1 MGSNEARG
9 MNIKSKLILALILI
23 CVVPLVMAIVISYL
37 SSSATARQSA
47 EDLNLKTAEYVEND
61 FIKTLDANVRAIEM
75 VAYAPSTRAYFANP
89 EQNQEA
95 MVRHTQMVDEKLA
108 DGNSTVVT
116 GPDGMQMARSK
127 GNLVDIS
134 EREYFKQA
142 MSGNTYVSDVSIS
155 KTTGA
160 RIIVPAVPVYDETET
175 EVIGVVTR
183 NYDVNYLHEQLLS
196 EAKSYQNIY
205 ILDGSGSVV
214 ATTTQEMGAEDSID
228 MSDTQCYRASAAG
241 GTEGSFI
248 EKVDDRKCVTSYVRE
263 PLTNWTIIV
272 ASDYRTV
279 MRTSNRS
286 ALIVIGVGV
295 AIAAVA
301 LFIAIRFGNS
311 ISRPI
316 AEINESLTL
325 LADGRFKTIGG
336 YTGRR
341 DEFGNIIGRTNE
353 LIGKLRDI
361 ARGIKDSAN
370 TVNGSAFS
378 LADTAEQ
385 ISKSVGDVSQAV
397 QEIASGASQQADEIQ
412 QAVENINVI
421 ARNVDNVTGNAG
433 NLAKTADSMTR
444 GSKNSQQEL
453 RELQRSSQEMS
464 QSIEQITETVAATN
478 TAVDNIAMRVEAIDS
493 IASQTSLL
501 ALNASIE
508 AARAGEAGRGFAVVA
523 EEIGKL
529 AESSAESASEIR
541 HEMEILR
548 ADSQEAVRIAEE
560 VARSTK
566 AQQNTL
572 ENTVTTIQGL
582 IDEIGVTVSG
592 VDDIN
597 QSANACNESKDIV
610 VDSMSSLSAISE
622 ENAAASQETSATM
635 DSLDSTVNGL
645 ASAADSLKAVSAEL
659 MRNVEFFKE

>member
-1 MGSNEARG
+1 MGQNATKG
-9 MNIKSKLILALILI
+9 MNIKNKLIVALVMI
-23 CVVPLVMAIVISYL
+23 CVVPLVIAIIISYL
-37 SSSATARQSA
+37 SSSTTARQSA

-75 VAYAPSTRAYFANP
+75 VAYAPSTREYLESPA
-89 EQNQEA
+89 QNQDA

-116 GPDGMQMARSK
+116 GPDGMQLARSK

-142 MSGNTYVSDVSIS
+142 MGGNTYVSDVSIS

-160 RIIVPAVPVYDETET
+160 RIIVPAVPVYDEAESK
-175 EVIGVVTR
+175 VIGVVTR
-183 NYDVNYLHEQLLS
+183 NYDVNYLHEHLLT

-205 ILDGSGSVV
+205 ILDSAGSVI

-228 MSDTQCYRASAAG
+228 MSDTQCYQASAAG
-241 GTEGSFI
+241 GAEGSFI
-248 EKVDDRKCVTSYVRE
+248 EKVDGKKCVTSYVRE

-272 ASDYRTV
+272 ASDYKTV
-279 MRTSNRS
+279 MMSSNRA
-286 ALIVIGVGV
+286 ALIVIGVGIV
-295 AIAAVA
+295 IALIA
-301 LFIAIRFGNS
+301 LFIAVKFGNN
-311 ISRPI
+311 ISKPI

-325 LADGRFKTIGG
+325 LADGRFKTIEG
-336 YTGRR
+336 YKGRR

-361 ARGIKDSAN
+361 AQGIKDSAN
-370 TVNGSAFS
+370 SVNGSANS
-378 LADTAEQ
+378 LAETAEQ
-385 ISKSVGDVSQAV
+385 ISKTVGDVSEAV

-421 ARNVDNVTGNAG
+421 ARNVESVTNNAD
-433 NLAKTADSMTR
+433 NLAGTADSMSR
-444 GSKNSQQEL
+444 GSKGSQQEL
-453 RELQRSSQEMS
+453 KELQKSSQEMS
-464 QSIEQITETVAATN
+464 KSIEKITETVAATN
-478 TAVDNIAMRVEAIDS
+478 TAVDNIALRVEAIDS

-508 AARAGEAGRGFAVVA
+508 AARAGDAGRGFAVVA

-541 HEMEILR
+541 REMEVLR
-548 ADSQEAVRIAEE
+548 ADSQDAVRIADE
-560 VARSTK
+560 VAKSTK
-566 AQQNTL
+566 AQQDTL
-572 ENTVTTIQGL
+572 ENTVASIQSL
-582 IDEIGVTVSG
+582 IDEIGITVNG
-592 VDDIN
+592 VGDIN
-597 QSANACNESKDIV
+597 ENANVCNESKDIV

-622 ENAAASQETSATM
+622 ENAAASQETSASM
-635 DSLDSTVNGL
+635 DSLDSTVSGL
-645 ASAADSLKAVSAEL
+645 ASAAESLKAVSSKL